1 MNFLT
6 QWEAI
11 ELANLQQ
18 QMKIQS
24 HDVSCAPAP
33 SSQGNS
39 WLELDFSREQN
50 LIWCSHGDESD
61 SVVDVTSH
69 NKLSAHF
76 SFLELFFAVKPQW
89 ALASSPYWPYS
100 KFLPPK
106 LWTAKYFWDSLS
118 TYIHLAINTQFR
130 CQYPT
135 TKLLLHFNFKPQQM
149 LHQNTSAHLVAVQ
162 WRCCS
167 SLAASSIGHHHSDWA
182 HTLTPICLLSTEAIT
197 ADCSLKL
204 KPLQP
209 SYDLLLL
216 AITITTM
223 YCTSTSVQKSFVLAP
238 TDPQLPSLWST
249 AASSV
254 SKLPRVADQV
264 AKMKAITVAEPNNY
278 SEALIVFHI
287 NMTTS
292 RSGRPAK
299 TEGSTWRLPGL
310 QPEVT
315 MGQLQ

>member
-1 MNFLT
+1 VNFLT

-135 TKLLLHFNFKPQQM
+135 TKLLPHFNFKPQQM

-162 WRCCS
+162 WQCCS

-209 SYDLLLL
+209 SSAVSFSALLPKTNSMPSMIYSFSPLQL
-216 AITITTM
+216 QP
-223 YCTSTSVQKSFVLAP
+223 CTARQHQYKSFVLAP
-238 TDPQLPSLWST
+238 TDPQLPSLPIRLLEFYRLKHRSVICIK
-249 AASSV
+249 AAKSCRSSC
-254 SKLPRVADQV
+254 
-264 AKMKAITVAEPNNY
+264 
-278 SEALIVFHI
+278 
-287 NMTTS
+287 
-292 RSGRPAK
+292 
-299 TEGSTWRLPGL
+299 
-310 QPEVT
+310 
-315 MGQLQ
+315 